1 EEWLALPV
9 QVLIEV
15 APLRPVHRIPH
26 RGGLLAG
33 LVNIRG
39 ELHLCVRLAQLLGF
53 TRNAESGAVGV
64 HSERLLVGQREADRW
79 VFPVD
84 EVDQVHRFPARELTE
99 VPATVARASGR
110 LTRGVF
116 TWGGRAIGYLDE
128 ARLFQSLRT
137 RVLR

>member
-1 EEWLALPV
+1 
-9 QVLIEV
+9 
-15 APLRPVHRIPH
+15 
-26 RGGLLAG
+26 LLAG

-39 ELHLCVRLAQLLGF
+39 ELHLCVRLAQVLGVQPD
-53 TRNAESGAVGV
+53 ASSSG
-64 HSERLLVGQREADRW
+64 RLLVVQREVERW

-99 VPATVARASGR
+99 VPATVARAASR

-116 TWGGRAIGYLDE
+116 TWQGRAIGYLDDE
-128 ARLFQSLRT
+128 RLFQSLRT